1 MQMRT
6 TSRLA
11 FAVAGAGLAL
21 AGAILLIHAGWA
33 VLALA
38 YGAIWATTIVGAALA
53 GVGGLLILAART
65 AHRPPPQPA
74 PEVAMLGAFFE
85 GLRAGRATRARPH

>member
-11 FAVAGAGLAL
+11 FAVAGAGLTL

-33 VLALA
+33 VLAVA
-38 YGAIWATTIVGAALA
+38 YGPIWATTIVGGALA
-53 GVGGLLILAART
+53 VIGGGLILAARKS
-65 AHRPPPQPA
+65 HRPPPQPA
-74 PEVAMLGAFFE
+74 PEAAMLGAFFE
-85 GLRAGRATRARPH
+85 GLRAGRATRARSH

>member
-11 FAVAGAGLAL
+11 FAVAGAGLTL

-38 YGAIWATTIVGAALA
+38 YGPIWATAIVGTALA
-53 GVGGLLILAART
+53 GVGGLMILAARKS
-65 AHRPPPQPA
+65 HRPPPQPA
-74 PEVAMLGAFFE
+74 PAAALLGAFFE
-85 GLRAGRATRARPH
+85 GLRAGRATRGRSH

>member
-11 FAVAGAGLAL
+11 FALAGAGLAL
-21 AGAILLIHAGWA
+21 TGAVLLIRAAWAG
-33 VLALA
+33 LALA
-38 YGAIWATTIVGAALA
+38 LGPIWASTLTGAALA
-53 GVGGLLILAART
+53 LIGALLLLAAQT
-65 AHRPPPQPA
+65 SHRPEPRVS

-85 GLRAGRATRARPH
+85 GLRAGRASRSR